1 MPNKASAART
11 AITAGAAPHTLWRD
25 RPLLPLKIASEIAG
39 VSVASLY
46 RFADEGRLKFRQ
58 LAGRTLVDTK
68 SLVALTDSAAD
79 WAPQSRGKEARAK
92 RKSIERSALQT

>member
-1 MPNKASAART
+1 MPRSTSLVQAEMV
-11 AITAGAAPHTLWRD
+11 AGAAPHTLWRD
-25 RPLLPLKIASEIAG
+25 RPLLPLKIASEVVG

-68 SLVALTDSAAD
+68 SLVALADSAAD

-92 RKSIERSALQT
+92 RKSIERSALQA

>member
-1 MPNKASAART
+1 MRQKAAIKALIPAT
-11 AITAGAAPHTLWRD
+11 APTPVTPWRD
-25 RPLLPLKIASEIAG
+25 RPLLPLKVAAEIVG

-68 SLVALTDSAAD
+68 SLINLADSADD
-79 WAPQSRGKEARAK
+79 WTPRDVGKEARAK
-92 RKSIERSALQT
+92 RKEIAAAAFR

>member
-1 MPNKASAART
+1 MPVT
-11 AITAGAAPHTLWRD
+11 PWRD
-25 RPLLPLKIASEIAG
+25 RPLLPLKVAAEIVG

-68 SLVALTDSAAD
+68 SLIKLAESADD
-79 WAPQSRGKEARAK
+79 WAPRDVGKESRAK
-92 RKSIERSALQT
+92 RKEIAAAALR